1 MPRKPKSV
9 LSHWHHLE
17 ENFSTSAIAFYE
29 AVEAAVKAREAPD
42 LEFSRVTWKEGGV
55 LSASREYLRVK
66 RGRIAF
72 DCCAA
77 PYGRGQF
84 FSWWMA
90 EVPGD
95 PMVYLA
101 AFLALGVGFVVG
113 GAILFS
119 LFDGCGGIVMAAL
132 LFFIGIPIAF
142 FLAGRMVQEGAFP
155 GLSEEQVLAIPF
167 LGWLYEAIFQPST
180 YYRLDTALMFQETV
194 RRAVNE
200 VLSDTLSAQGLRAL
214 SEEELR
220 PSMGSLVR

>member
-17 ENFSTSAIAFYE
+17 EEFQTSAIAFYE

-42 LEFSRVTWKEGGV
+42 LEFSRVLWKEGGV

-66 RGRIAF
+66 RGRVAF
-72 DCCAA
+72 DVCAA
-77 PYGRGQF
+77 PYGRGYF

-90 EVPGD
+90 EIPGD
-95 PMVYLA
+95 PMVYLGA
-101 AFLALGVGFVVG
+101 LLALGVGLVIG

-119 LFDGCGGIVMAAL
+119 VLDGCGAIFMAAL
-132 LFFIGIPIAF
+132 LFFIGLPIAF
-142 FLAGRMVQEGAFP
+142 FLAGKMIQEGSFP
-155 GLSEEQVLAIPF
+155 GVSEEQVLMIPV
-167 LGWLYEAIFQPST
+167 LGWLYELFFQPST

-200 VLSDTLSAQGLRAL
+200 VLGGILSAQGLRAL
-214 SEEELR
+214 TEDELR
-220 PSMGSLVR
+220 PTMTMLAR

>member
-17 ENFSTSAIAFYE
+17 EDFSTSAMAFYE
-29 AVEAAVKAREAPD
+29 VVEAAVKTREAPD
-42 LEFSRVTWKEGGV
+42 LEFSRVTWKEAGL

-66 RGRIAF
+66 RGRVAF
-72 DCCAA
+72 DLCAA
-77 PYGRGQF
+77 PYGRGYF

-90 EVPGD
+90 EIPGD
-95 PMVYLA
+95 PLRYLGA
-101 AFLALGVGFVVG
+101 LLVLGIGLPVIALLLWSTLDSCGGLFLLALLVIAGV
-113 GAILFS
+113 
-119 LFDGCGGIVMAAL
+119 
-132 LFFIGIPIAF
+132 PTAF
-142 FLAGRMVQEGAFP
+142 FLAGRMIQDGAFP
-155 GLSEEQVLAIPF
+155 GVTEDEALAIPIF
-167 LGWLYEAIFQPST
+167 GWLYELFFQPST

-214 SEEELR
+214 TEDELR